1 MLIMANRQKIPAFA
15 TLSSTPRSALSAQ
28 VTSPQRRFIA
38 SDGSLMAQS
47 AVLEASAVFAD
58 KLEKTNNKRLALQ
71 ADASL
76 KAYRQAMKNAQSP
89 QQLEDIVNSEEKN
102 LAGQFNNDKQS
113 KDFWKNYGDKIL
125 DANRQDTQKIVA
137 QKQIDF
143 GKQSLSS
150 LLADNQNLLADTHD
164 EAKAQ
169 QLFDVATQEIQSS
182 PFLSPQD
189 KETYQNAYL
198 NTGILN
204 LALNAPEAADKAVD
218 KYFTQGNS
226 DLKNKISQTKLL
238 AQNDAQ
244 LQRQKQHDLNSLQQ
258 LQQAQTLWQQKENG
272 DISSAQYFV
281 LRDALSQNDTAQS
294 PLIWGDDTQRSD
306 VPLTET
312 YRLVRKMNGG
322 TKLSAQEVADAS
334 NFLINAY
341 HQNKLGFLET
351 QTLQNQLLQAQ
362 TDKNTAELMFDKDID
377 ALADNAFIADL
388 PDTLSYGDE
397 VAKMIMEDKAKFA
410 LDLYQNYYAQ
420 KLALSSDFVQ
430 NGGQISPLMA
440 KKISQQALKN
450 VTDDLKLKV
459 NSSSQ
464 PVTFSELNRVLKNT
478 YSGQDVMP
486 LWKQFVK
493 DAPNSDDKL
502 ETMRKIATFAQ
513 KKELAYPRFDS
524 LDELQLADLAPG
536 DKFYFKG
543 RLAVMKG

>member
-1 MLIMANRQKIPAFA
+1 MANRQKIPAFA

-58 KLEKTNNKRLALQ
+58 KIKKTNNKRLALQ

-258 LQQAQTLWQQKENG
+258 LQQAQTLW
-272 DISSAQYFV
+272 
-281 LRDALSQNDTAQS
+281 
-294 PLIWGDDTQRSD
+294 
-306 VPLTET
+306 
-312 YRLVRKMNGG
+312 
-322 TKLSAQEVADAS
+322 
-334 NFLINAY
+334 
-341 HQNKLGFLET
+341 
-351 QTLQNQLLQAQ
+351 
-362 TDKNTAELMFDKDID
+362 
-377 ALADNAFIADL
+377 
-388 PDTLSYGDE
+388 
-397 VAKMIMEDKAKFA
+397 
-410 LDLYQNYYAQ
+410 
-420 KLALSSDFVQ
+420 
-430 NGGQISPLMA
+430 
-440 KKISQQALKN
+440 
-450 VTDDLKLKV
+450 
-459 NSSSQ
+459 
-464 PVTFSELNRVLKNT
+464 
-478 YSGQDVMP
+478 
-486 LWKQFVK
+486 
-493 DAPNSDDKL
+493 
-502 ETMRKIATFAQ
+502 
-513 KKELAYPRFDS
+513 
-524 LDELQLADLAPG
+524 
-536 DKFYFKG
+536 
-543 RLAVMKG
+543 

>member
-1 MLIMANRQKIPAFA
+1 MANRQKIPAFA
-15 TLSSTPRSALSAQ
+15 TLSSIPRSALSAQ
-28 VTSPQRRFIA
+28 VTFPQRRFIA
-38 SDGSLMAQS
+38 SDGSLIAQS

-89 QQLEDIVNSEEKN
+89 QQLEDIVKNEEKN
-102 LAGQFNNDKQS
+102 LAGQFNNDKRS

-244 LQRQKQHDLNSLQQ
+244 LQRQKQQDLNSLQQ

-281 LRDALSQNDTAQS
+281 LRDALSQDDTAQS

-493 DAPNSDDKL
+493 DAPNSDNKL
-502 ETMRKIATFAQ
+502 ETMRKIATLAQ

>member
-1 MLIMANRQKIPAFA
+1 M
-15 TLSSTPRSALSAQ
+15 
-28 VTSPQRRFIA
+28 
-38 SDGSLMAQS
+38 
-47 AVLEASAVFAD
+47 
-58 KLEKTNNKRLALQ
+58 
-71 ADASL
+71 
-76 KAYRQAMKNAQSP
+76 
-89 QQLEDIVNSEEKN
+89 
-102 LAGQFNNDKQS
+102 
-113 KDFWKNYGDKIL
+113 
-125 DANRQDTQKIVA
+125 
-137 QKQIDF
+137 
-143 GKQSLSS
+143 
-150 LLADNQNLLADTHD
+150 
-164 EAKAQ
+164 
-169 QLFDVATQEIQSS
+169 
-182 PFLSPQD
+182 
-189 KETYQNAYL
+189 
-198 NTGILN
+198 
-204 LALNAPEAADKAVD
+204 
-218 KYFTQGNS
+218 
-226 DLKNKISQTKLL
+226 
-238 AQNDAQ
+238 
-244 LQRQKQHDLNSLQQ
+244 
-258 LQQAQTLWQQKENG
+258 
-272 DISSAQYFV
+272 
-281 LRDALSQNDTAQS
+281 RDALSQNDTAQS

>member
-1 MLIMANRQKIPAFA
+1 MANRQKIPAFA